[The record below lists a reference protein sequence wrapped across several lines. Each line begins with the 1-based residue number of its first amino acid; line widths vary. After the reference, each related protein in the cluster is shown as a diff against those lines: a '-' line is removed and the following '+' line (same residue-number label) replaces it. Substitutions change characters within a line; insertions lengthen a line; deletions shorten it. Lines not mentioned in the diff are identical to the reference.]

1 MRSGPLRFS
10 LLCAGRSPAG
20 LVGDMKSSTRAFIVL
35 LLCVAMLAPIRVFA
49 SDLGSRAPGFT
60 LKSVQG
66 EEISLADYK
75 GRLVLLKLGTT
86 WCPTCKE
93 MSAEIDKI
101 GTFLKEQGVAVIEVF
116 VQDSAAMV
124 EKYLGDAERP
134 MTYRALLDDGQVYKA
149 YNVYLIPRLLVVDA
163 EQSIRFDS
171 VGRNVLAEDI
181 AALVKEFGPRAAG
194 NGAS

>member
-1 MRSGPLRFS
+1 
-10 LLCAGRSPAG
+10 
-20 LVGDMKSSTRAFIVL
+20 MKFCKRVFIAL
-35 LLCVAMLAPIRVFA
+35 LLLVSTLAPA
-49 SDLGSRAPGFT
+49 MALEPGSTAPGFT

-66 EEISLADYK
+66 EEVSLSDYK

-93 MSAEIDKI
+93 MTAEIDKI
-101 GTFLKEQGVAVIEVF
+101 GPFLQEQEVVVLEVF
-116 VQDSAAMV
+116 VQDSVAMI
-124 EKYLGDAERP
+124 EEYLGGAERP
-134 MTYRALLDDGQVYKA
+134 MTFQALLDDGQVYKA

-181 AALVKEFGPRAAG
+181 TAMVRQFGPRAAADG
-194 NGAS
+194 SS